1 MPQDGSA
8 PQRGPSGAGLPND
21 MRRRPAVP
29 SAVIAVMMFVAAEAM
44 FFAGLVSAFLVV
56 KAGIKPGMWPPPWQ
70 PRLPVEVT
78 AVNTGVL
85 VVSGLLMLAAGRV
98 ALKGRAAN
106 PSLYLAAMLLGVV
119 FVGVQGWEW
128 SQLLSQGLTM
138 TSSNHGAFF
147 YLIVGTHALHV
158 MAGLIAVTWGALRLR
173 AGTLTVAQRA
183 AIQIFWTFVVGLW
196 PLLYTLVYL

>member
-1 MPQDGSA
+1 MPQDGSP
-8 PQRGPSGAGLPND
+8 PQRGGAPGLPND

-29 SAVIAVMMFVAAEAM
+29 SAVIGVMMFIAAEAM

-56 KAGIKPGMWPPPWQ
+56 RAGIKPGMWPPPWQ

-78 AVNTGVL
+78 AVNTGIL
-85 VVSGLLMLAAGRV
+85 VVSGVLMLLAGRV

-106 PSLYLAAMLLGVV
+106 VPLYLAATVLGVV

-158 MAGLIAVTWGALRLR
+158 IAGLLAVTWGALRLR
-173 AGTLTVAQRA
+173 AGTLTTAQRS
-183 AIQIFWTFVVGLW
+183 AIQIFWTFVVALW
-196 PLLYTLVYL
+196 PMLYALVYL

>member
-8 PQRGPSGAGLPND
+8 PQRRSSPGLPND

-29 SAVIAVMMFVAAEAM
+29 SAVIGVMMFIAAEAM
-44 FFAGLVSAFLVV
+44 FFAGLISAFLVIE
-56 KAGIKPGMWPPPWQ
+56 AGIKPGMWPPPWQ

-78 AVNTGVL
+78 AVNTAIL
-85 VVSGLLMLAAGRV
+85 VVSGVLMLAAGRI
-98 ALKGRAAN
+98 ALKGRTAN
-106 PSLYLAAMLLGVV
+106 VPLYLAATILGVV
-119 FVGVQGWEW
+119 FVAVQGWEW

-147 YLIVGTHALHV
+147 YLIVGTHAVHV
-158 MAGLIAVTWGALRLR
+158 VAGLVAVAWGANRLR
-173 AGTLTVAQRA
+173 QSTLTVAQRA

-196 PLLYTLVYL
+196 PILYVLVYL

>member
-1 MPQDGSA
+1 
-8 PQRGPSGAGLPND
+8 

-78 AVNTGVL
+78 AVNTGIL
-85 VVSGLLMLAAGRV
+85 VVSGVLMLLSGRV

-106 PSLYLAAMLLGVV
+106 VPLYFAAMLLGVV

-158 MAGLIAVTWGALRLR
+158 VAGLLAVTWGALRLR
-173 AGTLTVAQRA
+173 AGTLTAAQRA
-183 AIQIFWTFVVGLW
+183 AIQIFWTFVVALW